1 MSQGSA
7 FRQAL
12 RARAA
17 GQKRRL
23 VFPEADDPRTAA
35 AIRTI
40 LDHDLCVPTLVGN
53 PEVVTANLA
62 SAGVSE
68 SVEIID
74 PETDL
79 SVWAE
84 RLQALRAHRAMSLED
99 ATEHARLPLV
109 RAALMVGADE
119 FQGSVAG
126 AANTSGDVVRAA
138 LWAVG
143 PVEGVRTVSSAFYLT
158 VRDFRGAGEE
168 TLTFTDAGV
177 VQYPSAVQLADIAFA
192 AADARRRVV
201 GDEPVVA
208 FLSHST
214 LGSAAG
220 PSIDRVREAVKL
232 FRSRHPEISAEGEF
246 QADAALIPSVAA
258 RKAAGSP
265 VAGRANILV
274 FPDLDSANIAYK
286 LTERLGGGEAV
297 GPIVQGLRRPCND
310 LSRGAAADDIVDVA
324 CVTALMVAD

>member
-1 MSQGSA
+1 MSQGSS

-23 VFPEADDPRTAA
+23 VFPEAEDPRTAA

-40 LDHDLCVPTLVGN
+40 LDHDLCVPTMVGS
-53 PEVVTANLA
+53 PEAVAANLA

-68 SVEIID
+68 PIEIID
-74 PETDL
+74 PQSDL
-79 SVWAE
+79 MIWAE
-84 RLQALRAHRAMSLED
+84 WLQARRAHRAMSLED
-99 ATEHARLPLV
+99 ATEHARNPLI

-119 FQGSVAG
+119 YQGSVAG
-126 AANTSGDVVRAA
+126 AVNTSGDVVRAA

-143 PVEGVRTVSSAFYLT
+143 PVEGVRTVSAAFYLT

-168 TLTFTDAGV
+168 TLTFTDPGI

-201 GDEPVVA
+201 GDEPIVA

-214 LGSAAG
+214 LGSAVG

-232 FRSRHPEISAEGEF
+232 FRSRHPEIQAEGEL

-258 RKAAGSP
+258 RKASGSA
-265 VAGRANILV
+265 VAGGANILV
-274 FPDLDSANIAYK
+274 FPDLDSANIGYK
-286 LTERLGGGEAV
+286 LTQRLGGAEAV

-324 CVTALMVAD
+324 CITALMVAD